1 MKNTLQTVWCQ
12 WNDIQIP
19 SGFKLFSNFADLKNP
34 AITSQISFYIP
45 EYMGGTSSL
54 KLIQE
59 MPNLQYV
66 QLLTAGYETALPY
79 LPSDVALANARGVHD
94 KSTAELALGLTLASR
109 IGIIDYYEAK
119 NQASWLTETRN
130 SIIDSEVAIIGFGS
144 IGQEIAK
151 VFSQFTRNIT
161 GYTGSGSAGTLNI
174 AELDANLSHYDIVI
188 IVTPL
193 TDETRG
199 LFNAHRISLMKP
211 GALLVNMARGPVVV
225 TSDLITALNED
236 RIFAVLDVTDPEPLP
251 ENHPLWKAK
260 NLLISPHVGGNS
272 TAFPRRAKKFISDQL
287 TKLSNGQLIDNL
299 IIKP

>member
-1 MKNTLQTVWCQ
+1 MTNILQTVWCQ

-19 SGFKLFSNFADLKNP
+19 SGYKLFSDLADLKNP
-34 AITSQISFYIP
+34 EIASQISFFIP

-54 KLIQE
+54 KLMQE

-79 LPSDVALANARGVHD
+79 LPSGVALANARGVHD
-94 KSTAELALGLTLASR
+94 QSTAELALGLTLASR

-119 NQASWLTETRN
+119 NQANWLTETRN

-151 VFSQFTRNIT
+151 VFSPFTRNIT
-161 GYTGSGSAGTLNI
+161 GYTRSGSAGTLNI
-174 AELDANLSHYDIVI
+174 AELDANLSNYDIVI

-199 LFNAHRISLMKP
+199 FFNADRISLMKP

-225 TSDLITALNED
+225 TNDLITALND
-236 RIFAVLDVTDPEPLP
+236 HRIFAALDVTDPEPLP
-251 ENHPLWKAK
+251 ANHPLWKAK

-287 TKLSNGQLIDNL
+287 TKLSNGQQLDNL